1 MDMLMIVFRSSLNER
16 VHELLRECDVKAYT
30 EFPDTL
36 GAGQSGTTGGLSF
49 YAGGNSVILVS
60 LEPVRR
66 DKVRD
71 AVKGWCVEAQ
81 QSGWIKPAIRVFSWP
96 CTQHI

>member
-16 VHELLRECDVKAYT
+16 VHELLQACDVKAYT

-36 GAGQSGTTGGLSF
+36 GAGQSGTTEGRSF

-66 DKVRD
+66 DKVCD
-71 AVKGWCVEAQ
+71 AVKVWCAEAQ
-81 QSGWIKPAIRVFSWP
+81 HSGWVKPAIRVFSWP